1 MDAAIFGVRLRRDC
15 HTNPAYVQLDEMC
28 DSEKPFTRWLVTL
41 SLADCLVCS
50 CLMSMSFYTGYV
62 DNGVTLL
69 CICLQAFA
77 HLMSS
82 VLLIQRF
89 CVPSVGDK
97 NITLRVRRKN
107 MVTEQ
112 KFGMMIGVVLL
123 LSCIA
128 LLVKAARKFR
138 FWDQWHADHTAED
151 TNVEIMTEVLA
162 WTAGG
167 WFLLQFC
174 ARYWIQ
180 RKIRFNLLAHAWP
193 VSAVGFLFC
202 LCMALAASY
211 EKEGTWKADAVC
223 ASVLALVTG
232 LEGFRTIYHYF
243 DDVDEVLTREKRP

>member
-1 MDAAIFGVRLRRDC
+1 V
-15 HTNPAYVQLDEMC
+15 
-28 DSEKPFTRWLVTL
+28 
-41 SLADCLVCS
+41 
-50 CLMSMSFYTGYV
+50 
-62 DNGVTLL
+62 
-69 CICLQAFA
+69 
-77 HLMSS
+77 
-82 VLLIQRF
+82 
-89 CVPSVGDK
+89 
-97 NITLRVRRKN
+97 
-107 MVTEQ
+107 
-112 KFGMMIGVVLL
+112 
-123 LSCIA
+123 
-128 LLVKAARKFR
+128 
-138 FWDQWHADHTAED
+138 DHTAED

-162 WTAGG
+162 WTAGV

-223 ASVLALVTG
+223 ASVLALLTG